1 MSSEYASPA
10 RTEISLIIFR
20 QQTGRD
26 ASTRMFQ
33 VGTIDSESFRE
44 LNQSPTLGCSVRL
57 LLSLPAVEGE
67 RFRSP
72 SEKKTN
78 HETRNS
84 GITGGTASVP
94 SMFRKTGVSP
104 VISVSVEASRVGCET
119 CSGGLRPSRF
129 ADETELVPPRRS

>member
-1 MSSEYASPA
+1 MCSPA

-33 VGTIDSESFRE
+33 VGAIDSESFRE
-44 LNQSPTLGCSVRL
+44 LTQSPTLGCSVRL
-57 LLSLPAVEGE
+57 PAQPARRRGRRLSESQ
-67 RFRSP
+67 R
-72 SEKKTN
+72 KKTN
-78 HETRNS
+78 QETRNS

-104 VISVSVEASRVGCET
+104 VIFVSVEASRVGSET